1 MLLHTTSLE
10 TAITTDLAEPI
21 AYLTERYTE
30 HKFNSSFTFN
40 KFKILHFREKKKK
53 KKTDSETV
61 VELLSTLTTP

>member
-21 AYLTERYTE
+21 ACLTERYTE

-40 KFKILHFREKKKK
+40 KFKILHFRKK

-61 VELLSTLTTP
+61 LELLSTLTTP

>member
-53 KKTDSETV
+53 KK
-61 VELLSTLTTP
+61 LIRKQLWNFCQL